1 MQVGGKQKRDNTMS
15 VNLERVEGFAEL
27 FHHHY
32 SALAPDFGCPVE
44 EKPEWRKLTLNER
57 RRIVA
62 ATRLALI
69 EAGTPTTSDERMTL
83 GHQGTEGREC
93 GC

>member
-1 MQVGGKQKRDNTMS
+1 MS
-15 VNLERVEGFAEL
+15 ANLERVEGFAEL
-27 FHHHY
+27 FHRYY
-32 SALAPDFGCPVE
+32 SALAADFGCPVDE
-44 EKPEWRKLTLNER
+44 RSDWRELPLNER

-69 EAGTPTTSDERMTL
+69 DAGSPGSGDGNMLLRHE
-83 GHQGTEGREC
+83 GTEGREC

>member
-1 MQVGGKQKRDNTMS
+1 MS
-15 VNLERVEGFAEL
+15 VNLEQIEGFAEL
-27 FHHHY
+27 FHHYY

-44 EKPEWRKLTLNER
+44 EKPEWRELTLNER

-69 EAGTPTTSDERMTL
+69 EAESSTSSDETIAPV
-83 GHQGTEGREC
+83 HQGTEGREC

>member
-1 MQVGGKQKRDNTMS
+1 MS
-15 VNLERVEGFAEL
+15 VNLERVEGLAEL
-27 FHHHY
+27 FHHYY

-44 EKPEWRKLTLNER
+44 DKPEWRELTPNER

-69 EAGTPTTSDERMTL
+69 EAGTPASSDQHMAPI
-83 GHQGTEGREC
+83 HQGTEGREC